1 MARSTIPP
9 VRPIKMPSRD
19 GVEAFALTALLGFL
33 RVMFSSA
40 TVVRRDHCPT
50 GYVPGDAHRLTEAT
64 SLVEII
70 SNALRSP
77 GPFLLRGVEI
87 GPL

>member
-19 GVEAFALTALLGFL
+19 GVEAFALKALLGFL

-50 GYVPGDAHRLTEAT
+50 GYGLGDAHRLTEAT

-70 SNALRSP
+70 SNALRSL
-77 GPFLLRGVEI
+77 GPFLSRDVEI